1 MSGADPSTAF
11 ASARSAQNDK
21 KIVTRIILASA
32 SPRRLELLR
41 SIGLEVEAVPS
52 GYDEAPLGG
61 VSPERLAVVHARAKL
76 TSAAASADRSVP
88 IVAADTVVD
97 VGGTALGK
105 PRDAADAARML
116 RLLSGREHRVH
127 TAFALLVPGL
137 LTPVEEL
144 SSTSVRFYPLDQ
156 AEIDDYV
163 ASGEPLDKAGAYGIQ
178 GRAASLVESVDG
190 DFYTVMGFPLARFVR
205 TLRRLG
211 FSLPA
216 AKPTAP

>member
-1 MSGADPSTAF
+1 MTQECPL
-11 ASARSAQNDK
+11 
-21 KIVTRIILASA
+21 TRIVLASA

-41 SIGLEVEAVPS
+41 SLGLEVEPVPS
-52 GYDEAPLGG
+52 GYDEPHLSGL
-61 VSPERLAVVHARAKL
+61 SPERLAVVHAREKL
-76 TSAAASADRSVP
+76 ASAMASFDRAKARSVA

-105 PRDAADAARML
+105 PRDNADATRML

-127 TAFALLVPGL
+127 TAFALLAGGRES
-137 LTPVEEL
+137 PVEEV
-144 SSTSVRFYPLDQ
+144 STTSVRFYPLDD
-156 AEIDDYV
+156 AEINAYV
-163 ASGEPLDKAGAYGIQ
+163 ATGEPLDKAGAYGIQ
-178 GRAASLVESVDG
+178 GRAAALVESVHG

-216 AKPTAP
+216 AKATAP